1 MINIPQKIKVSG
13 YDYKVERAERAF
25 VSNGS
30 ACDGLHDFSKQ
41 EIVVAC
47 EGNAAY
53 QQTVFLHELTHAII
67 QNYCE
72 GIMSDYDEERFTE
85 QFAKGLYQVI
95 KDNPEIFNK

>member
-1 MINIPQKIKVSG
+1 MINIPQKIKISG
-13 YDYKVERAERAF
+13 YDYKVERVERAF

-41 EIVVAC
+41 EIVIAY

-53 QQTVFLHELTHAII
+53 QQTVFLHEVTPGII
-67 QNYCE
+67 HNYCE